1 MVPSGKHNRVCHL
14 QSSIIHIGDAAT
26 LKVSDSSEK
35 RSVRKMICGCFCCRL
50 CNLALKFCSIFSI
63 SVVWYIPHSR
73 PLPLLHVSISYF
85 LRRCIL
91 CYESSLDLA
100 TFLFFCSMVLL
111 WIFHPPPFPHSAS
124 SSLSMWCSLVFSVMA
139 VNLLCSSHIYEYGF
153 FLSVFSHHEVFIGP
167 LFTVHRD
174 KMCCC

>member
-35 RSVRKMICGCFCCRL
+35 RSVRKMICGCFCFRL

-73 PLPLLHVSISYF
+73 PLPILHVSISYF

-100 TFLFFCSMVLL
+100 PFLFFCLL
-111 WIFHPPPFPHSAS
+111 WIMNFPHPPFPHSAS

>member
-26 LKVSDSSEK
+26 LKVSGASEK

-50 CNLALKFCSIFSI
+50 RNLALKFCSIFSI
-63 SVVWYIPHSR
+63 SVAWYSP

-100 TFLFFCSMVLL
+100 PFLFFCLL
-111 WIFHPPPFPHSAS
+111 WIMNFPHTPFPHSAS
-124 SSLSMWCSLVFSVMA
+124 SSLSMWSSLFFFCNGCKPIM
-139 VNLLCSSHIYEYGF
+139 LFPHIWIWVF